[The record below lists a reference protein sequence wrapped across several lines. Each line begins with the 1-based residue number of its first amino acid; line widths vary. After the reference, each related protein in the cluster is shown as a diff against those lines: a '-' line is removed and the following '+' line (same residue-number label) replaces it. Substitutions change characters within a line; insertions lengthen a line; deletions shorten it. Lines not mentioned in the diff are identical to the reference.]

1 MSAFRMLSAGAIER
15 FSRETFYRMLLTVTR
30 KKHPIES
37 IRPSRG
43 DALSYIK
50 SLEQLKRQVNS
61 LKRTKRRILYSAD
74 EIENIG
80 RYFKV
85 FFDDLEYLR
94 DLKAYF
100 DERILK
106 YIVEISNQATLSIL
120 SRQRTRTGAGARSG
134 TTSASGTWLPKLKT
148 PNANKSKSSLEI
160 SAKKEMKNIT
170 HLVNT
175 LRCLEIKWANVLR
188 EEDIDSENYE
198 AETRK
203 AMMKQRD
210 RSCFELIWYLIPD
223 LFAKAS
229 KAVKLSR
236 QWVLK
241 ITSYYDILLSAD
253 IKKKTKEILAK
264 IAEINQSIAVDEE
277 KVKVLEVEM
286 KRLSLKEHRHNLLTK
301 DYNSTKEKIDRASSS
316 YHKTQLEQKS
326 LNRKLQDTNSLST
339 DEYNNLTT
347 KLEQVKWKI
356 STCQTELKIQKFN
369 LSLLQQDLILEA
381 DMRSTFIR
389 FQETVKEMLQGL
401 NSKIEM
407 KKETKRKLEKEI
419 VLLKAN
425 NRKQQDLTKDGRLSG
440 DVAAEKEEDNNGRN
454 NQSDDADDDAD
465 DNDDDDNDY
474 YYNDDDDDDDEDNED
489 YGDEEDDDVG
499 DDIGDGEDSD
509 YLDSES
515 DVFVQIS
522 ERLSEPRAFEHFN
535 QNVYLYTN
543 SAKSLKQNHKR
554 EVRYNDNVT
563 VSKIPNDSD
572 IFITMQHRNFES
584 LTSYLNSKS
593 HSSNSLQRKSR
604 IPRLKVQ

>member
-1 MSAFRMLSAGAIER
+1 
-15 FSRETFYRMLLTVTR
+15 MLLSVTR

-37 IRPSRG
+37 IRPSRA

-80 RYFKV
+80 RYFKL

-94 DLKAYF
+94 DLKSYF

-106 YIVEISNQATLSIL
+106 YIVEVSNQATLSIL
-120 SRQRTRTGAGARSG
+120 SRQRIRTGAGARSG

-148 PNANKSKSSLEI
+148 PNAKSKNSLEI

-203 AMMKQRD
+203 SMMKQRD

-253 IKKKTKEILAK
+253 IKKKTKEILTK
-264 IAEINQSIAVDEE
+264 VAEINRSIAVDEE

-326 LNRKLQDTNSLST
+326 LNRKLQDTNSLTT
-339 DEYNNLTT
+339 DEYNNLTS
-347 KLEQVKWKI
+347 KLEQVKWKL

-425 NRKQQDLTKDGRLSG
+425 NRKQQDLSKDGRQSG
-440 DVAAEKEEDNNGRN
+440 DVAAEEEGDNNGRN

-465 DNDDDDNDY
+465 DNDADDNDY
-474 YYNDDDDDDDEDNED
+474 YYHDNDDDDDEDNED
-489 YGDEEDDDVG
+489 CGDDEDDDVG
-499 DDIGDGEDSD
+499 DEIGGEEDSD

-522 ERLSEPRAFEHFN
+522 ERLSEPRTFEHFN

-563 VSKIPNDSD
+563 VSKISNDSD
-572 IFITMQHRNFES
+572 IFITMQHRDFENLS
-584 LTSYLNSKS
+584 SYLNSKS
-593 HSSNSLQRKSR
+593 YSSNSIQRKSR